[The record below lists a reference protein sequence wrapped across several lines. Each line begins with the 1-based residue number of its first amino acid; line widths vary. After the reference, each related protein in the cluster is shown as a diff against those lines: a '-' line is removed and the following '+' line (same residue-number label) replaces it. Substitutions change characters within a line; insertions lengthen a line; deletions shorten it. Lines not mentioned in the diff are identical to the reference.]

1 MNEIAIYA
9 SETDGISDV
18 DPTTPIEL
26 KEKVAILISD
36 DHIHPD
42 VDQTAPIE
50 RAMNEIAIYEPETD
64 GISDVDPTTPIELKE
79 KVAIFISDDHIHP
92 HVDQTAPI
100 ESNERNSNLCTR
112 NRCYIRC

>member
-1 MNEIAIYA
+1 
-9 SETDGISDV
+9 
-18 DPTTPIEL
+18 
-26 KEKVAILISD
+26 
-36 DHIHPD
+36 
-42 VDQTAPIE
+42 
-50 RAMNEIAIYEPETD
+50 MNEIAIYEPETD

-112 NRCYIRC
+112 NRWYTRC